1 MGREMVRRG
10 ACRRAGYAIEDRKV
24 RKRTGERRGVAIVKA
39 ILRGSVEVERMDVV
53 AVESRNGEFPGFR
66 HSQLCRL

>member
-1 MGREMVRRG
+1 MGWEMVRRG

-39 ILRGSVEVERMDVV
+39 IFAWQCGG
-53 AVESRNGEFPGFR
+53 GEDGCG
-66 HSQLCRL
+66 CRRK